1 MIPNHKGEIPVALL
15 LLPFTLGILT
25 GLNLG
30 ADVSLNLPFAGFA
43 VCTLAFVLLN
53 LKYKALKLYKYRW
66 TGGVLISF
74 LLFLFGWLLPV
85 RGNELQAVSHFS
97 KRPARYLA
105 VKINN
110 EPVLKN
116 GLFRFTGEVE
126 QTVDDHGRKT
136 SATGTLI
143 ISIRDS
149 SAKRLNYGDELLIPA
164 KYNAIDPPFNPAEFN
179 YKSYLA
185 HKNIFYQ
192 AFLYPGQY
200 ALLKNNSGNRLI
212 TYAILLRQSL
222 VQKLRQNIRDTGA
235 YAVASAMILGYRA
248 DLGSDIMEA
257 YSKTGAIYVLTVSGA
272 QVAIIYL
279 VLAYALSFFDRF
291 KHGKIIKAIIII
303 GLVWYYALL
312 TGFSIAVCRAAL
324 MLSLVLIG
332 KTSRR
337 YVNTLN
343 ILATSAFLL
352 LCYDPLFITEVGFQ
366 LSYLAVFGVIM
377 LRPVVYKWLSFK
389 SKTADKIWA
398 LCSFSI
404 AIQLAIFP
412 LCAFYFHQLPVYF
425 LMSNLFVII
434 PSAII
439 MYTGVFFLLLPK
451 MPLLSPV
458 LAFVLGKSA
467 MLMNKGLAVI
477 EHLPGAVV
485 EKVWLTPFEY
495 LLLYAIISC
504 LFYFGLIKKTAWL
517 KISLA
522 GCLLLSLSV
531 SINNIRHT
539 ATKTIAWLNLEKH
552 PAIIYKNGNSAII
565 LTDLKETDKAYK
577 YSIQPYLDSCGV
589 SAVKVYGVNDDI
601 NSPWLKKKLG
611 LIQFVDTRIF
621 IWNKRLDDH
630 ALQHRL
636 KANFVYL
643 TGNPDLT
650 ANAFE
655 SNFDCQTLIA
665 DGSNADKRILD
676 WQKQLSAKSINYR
689 ILKRNKSIISLSN

>member
-15 LLPFTLGILT
+15 LLPFVLGILT

-30 ADVSLNLPFAGFA
+30 ADASVNLLLAGFA

-53 LKYKALKLYKYRW
+53 LKYNTLNLYKYRW
-66 TGGVLISF
+66 AGGLLISF
-74 LLFLFGWLLPV
+74 LLFLFGWILPV
-85 RGNELQAVSHFS
+85 RWNELHAASHFS

-105 VKINN
+105 VKING

-126 QTVDDHGRKT
+126 QTVDDNGRKT
-136 SATGTLI
+136 TATGTLL
-143 ISIRDS
+143 ISIRDT

-164 KYNAIDPPFNPAEFN
+164 KYNVIDPPFNPAEFN

-192 AFLYPGQY
+192 AYLYPGQY

-212 TYAILLRQSL
+212 AYAILLRQNL

-248 DLGSDIMEA
+248 DLGNDILEA

-279 VLAYALSFFDRF
+279 VLAYSLSFLDRF

-312 TGFSIAVCRAAL
+312 TGFSVAVCRAAL

-337 YVNTLN
+337 YINTLN
-343 ILATSAFLL
+343 ILAASAFLL
-352 LCYDPLFITEVGFQ
+352 LCYDPLFITEAGFQ
-366 LSYLAVFGVIM
+366 LSYLAVFGVII
-377 LRPVVYKWLSFK
+377 LRPVIYKWLSFK

-412 LCAFYFHQLPVYF
+412 LCAFYFHQFPVYF
-425 LMSNLFVII
+425 LMSNLFVIV

-439 MYTGVFFLLLPK
+439 MYAGVFFLLLPK
-451 MPLLSPV
+451 IPLLSLA
-458 LAFVLGKSA
+458 LAFVLEKTV
-467 MLMNKGLAVI
+467 MLMNNGLAAI

-485 EKVWLTPFEY
+485 EKIWLASFEY
-495 LLLYAIISC
+495 LLLYAIISSI
-504 LFYFGLIKKTAWL
+504 FYFGLTKRTASIKIGL
-517 KISLA
+517 F
-522 GCLLLSLSV
+522 GCLLLSLSL
-531 SINNIRHT
+531 SIKNIRQ
-539 ATKTIAWLNLEKH
+539 AGSKTIAWLNLEKH
-552 PAIIYKNGNSAII
+552 VGIVFKNDNSAII

-589 SAVKVYGVNDDI
+589 SAVKIYGVNDDI
-601 NSPWLKKKLG
+601 NSPWLRKKLG
-611 LIQFVDTRIF
+611 FIQFADTRTF
-621 IWNKRLDDH
+621 IWNRKLDDH
-630 ALQHRL
+630 ALPQRL
-636 KANFVYL
+636 KINFIYA
-643 TGNPDLT
+643 TGNPGLT
-650 ANAFE
+650 VNAFE
-655 SNFDCQTLIA
+655 NNFDCQTLIV

-676 WQKQLSAKSINYR
+676 WQKQLSAKSINYW